1 MIRYAPHSAK
11 IPKNPSSSPMI
22 ALMKSVYARGLEA
35 MIQAEIDL
43 QPYAWLSED
52 HEEGKLAFREK
63 RRPRFKGR

>member
-1 MIRYAPHSAK
+1 MRSREPRNRAAVRGLAADSVRADEVRVCTGLEEMIR
-11 IPKNPSSSPMI
+11 
-22 ALMKSVYARGLEA
+22 
-35 MIQAEIDL
+35 AEVDL